1 MSLKGLIIA
10 IIDMCQIKSILLLTL
25 IILSASVG
33 FIGSTTAVTGIELT
47 QANVEI
53 ESVNENQSTQTVT
66 VGSEFTVSGV
76 TNRDPDNTVIIVELR
91 RNNGEV
97 VRVATDEQWDESG
110 EWRVTIELGDVEA
123 GSYVIEA
130 STGDET
136 DIRELTVVAATPT
149 PTVTPDMT
157 PTPTPTPT
165 PTATPTATPTPVSQ
179 TPTATQTITATPSP
193 TQTAETPGFNIVT
206 AVIAVGVVVIAAG
219 MRLYKR

>member
-97 VRVATDEQWDESG
+97 VRVATDDQWDESG

-149 PTVTPDMT
+149 PTVTPDM
-157 PTPTPTPT
+157 TPTPT

>member
-110 EWRVTIELGDVEA
+110 EWRVTVELGDVEA

-165 PTATPTATPTPVSQ
+165 ATPTPTPTPVSQ

>member
-10 IIDMCQIKSILLLTL
+10 IINMRQIKSILLLTL

-97 VRVATDEQWDESG
+97 VRVATDDQWDESG

-165 PTATPTATPTPVSQ
+165 ATPTPVSQ

>member
-157 PTPTPTPT
+157 PTPTPT
-165 PTATPTATPTPVSQ
+165 ATPTPTPVSQ

>member
-10 IIDMCQIKSILLLTL
+10 IINMRQIKSILLLTL

-165 PTATPTATPTPVSQ
+165 ATPTATPTPVSQ

>member
-165 PTATPTATPTPVSQ
+165 ATPTPVSQ

>member
-10 IIDMCQIKSILLLTL
+10 IINMRQIKSILLLTL

-165 PTATPTATPTPVSQ
+165 ATPTPTPVSQ

>member
-66 VGSEFTVSGV
+66 VGSDFTVSGV

-165 PTATPTATPTPVSQ
+165 ATPTPTPTPVSQ

>member
-165 PTATPTATPTPVSQ
+165 ATPTPTPVSQ

>member
-97 VRVATDEQWDESG
+97 VRVATDDQWDESG
-110 EWRVTIELGDVEA
+110 EWRVTVELGDVEA

-157 PTPTPTPT
+157 PTPTP
-165 PTATPTATPTPVSQ
+165 TPTATPTPVSQ

>member
-10 IIDMCQIKSILLLTL
+10 IINMRQIKSILLLTL

-110 EWRVTIELGDVEA
+110 EWRVTVELGDVEA

-165 PTATPTATPTPVSQ
+165 ATPTPTPTPVSQ

>member
-10 IIDMCQIKSILLLTL
+10 IINMRQIKSILLLTL

-157 PTPTPTPT
+157 PTPTPT
-165 PTATPTATPTPVSQ
+165 ATPTPTPTPVSQ

>member
-165 PTATPTATPTPVSQ
+165 ATPTATPTPVSQ

>member
-165 PTATPTATPTPVSQ
+165 RRRRRRQRQRRCHKPRRQHRPSQ
-179 TPTATQTITATPSP
+179 RHHHRHRRQK
-193 TQTAETPGFNIVT
+193 
-206 AVIAVGVVVIAAG
+206 
-219 MRLYKR
+219 RLDLILSLRL

>member
-10 IIDMCQIKSILLLTL
+10 IINMRQIKSILLLTL

-165 PTATPTATPTPVSQ
+165 ATPTPVSQ

>member
-10 IIDMCQIKSILLLTL
+10 IINMRQIKSILLLTL

-157 PTPTPTPT
+157 PTPTPT
-165 PTATPTATPTPVSQ
+165 ATPTPTPVSQ

>member
-165 PTATPTATPTPVSQ
+165 ATPTPTPTPVSQ

>member
-10 IIDMCQIKSILLLTL
+10 IINMRQIKSILLLTL

-110 EWRVTIELGDVEA
+110 EWRVTVELGDVEA

-165 PTATPTATPTPVSQ
+165 ATPTPTPTPTPVSQ

>member
-10 IIDMCQIKSILLLTL
+10 IINMRQIKSILLLTL

-165 PTATPTATPTPVSQ
+165 ATPTPTPTPVSQ

>member
-110 EWRVTIELGDVEA
+110 EWRVTVELGDVEA

-149 PTVTPDMT
+149 PTVTPDM
-157 PTPTPTPT
+157 TPTPTPT

>member
-10 IIDMCQIKSILLLTL
+10 IINMRQIKSILLLTL

-110 EWRVTIELGDVEA
+110 EWRVTVELGDVEA

-149 PTVTPDMT
+149 PTVTPDM
-157 PTPTPTPT
+157 TPTPT

>member
-97 VRVATDEQWDESG
+97 VRVATDDQWDESG

-149 PTVTPDMT
+149 PTVTPDM
-157 PTPTPTPT
+157 TPTPTPT

>member
-66 VGSEFTVSGV
+66 VGSDFTVSGV

-165 PTATPTATPTPVSQ
+165 ATPTPTPTPVSQ

-206 AVIAVGVVVIAAG
+206 AVIAVGVVVIAVG

>member
-165 PTATPTATPTPVSQ
+165 PTATPTPTPVSQ